1 MKMKWSKQLL
11 IMVMSIILA
20 MLVVGCGTSPE
31 DEVVETDGDEEVAGT
46 NDFSSETN
54 PIVTIT
60 MENDDQILIEL
71 YPEVAPNSVTNF
83 VSLVESGFYDGLVFH
98 RVIPGFMVQGGDPE
112 GSGMG
117 GPGYSIPGEFTSNGF
132 ENNLVHER
140 GVLSMARSQHPDSAG
155 SQFFIMV
162 DDSPHLDGEYA
173 GFGKVIEGMEAVD
186 AIVSVD
192 RNASDRPLQ
201 DQRMK
206 VVTVETHGVD
216 YGQPE
221 VVE

>member
-1 MKMKWSKQLL
+1 MKWSKQLL